1 MDSKERGIQH
11 PPLRTPHS
19 DEVHFAL
26 GRIALLEGEYEK
38 ALSHFTLVGDGFKPA
53 TSKTID
59 PFLMGYCS
67 ENLSNLE
74 EAIGFY
80 GLSLES
86 LVDDHARFRIGNIL
100 AKMGWV
106 NAAIAVYSSFTDRCP
121 ESVHFLSALK
131 KIPRLL
137 EKEERWEEAI
147 TKRSE
152 ILTKI
157 QKGKFS
163 SLSIKESRLRST
175 KIEMKMGIARNYEKL
190 EKKKEAQNIYWEVIR
205 NYPSYSYAL
214 RALSALSRINKEK
227 KFSSKERYYVG
238 RVEFLHGRYSK
249 AIENFRAYLKKHSK
263 GAKSRRAERLL
274 ADAHYNTKRFEE
286 AKKIYQRIYSRMK
299 RTRSPSP
306 DREQGTPV
314 QILFRIAR
322 CEERQGREN
331 EAYKRFLELVND
343 YPGSYLSDDALY
355 RSGMIFEREGN
366 DEESLPIYERL
377 VMEISQGDY
386 VDDGWYRLGLASL
399 RLGDID
405 LAHFAFYGFLRSP
418 SGKGSSH
425 RPGSLYWLGKIYEE
439 KGDSSRMR
447 ETYQL
452 LIQQYPNHYYTFL
465 SRGETVKWLHDVSPM
480 GQMPED
486 NNRTSVDTS
495 FLTNYQL
502 PITDV
507 SVESWIASWSDTLYN
522 LSPEEEIRFERGKRF
537 LKMGLIREGRLE
549 LSRIQESNPLF
560 LYRLAKIYK
569 NAGIDYNPL
578 VLVEQIRQQYKARN
592 EKFGRKTKY
601 FKSSSNALPYEIQK
615 LLYPISYLPT
625 LKMVFR
631 ETPMEN
637 DSIQHSEEM
646 IFQKMSLF
654 LAVMRM
660 ESGFNPRAVSRVG
673 ARGLSQIMPET
684 GERISIALN
693 DPDFKVKDLFN
704 PKKNIRYG
712 SWYLSALVDTVREI
726 VNNGEW
732 KEENFEDYVI
742 PLTLASYNG
751 GPHNVRDWVERGI
764 LNNGNWELAIESI
777 PFHETRKFVKKVLG
791 NEGVYRDILLR
802 FNVDPAKETARKFSP
817 FRNNILKN

>member
-1 MDSKERGIQH
+1 
-11 PPLRTPHS
+11 
-19 DEVHFAL
+19 
-26 GRIALLEGEYEK
+26 
-38 ALSHFTLVGDGFKPA
+38 
-53 TSKTID
+53 
-59 PFLMGYCS
+59 MGYCS

-74 EAIGFY
+74 EAVGFY

-100 AKMGWV
+100 AEMGWV
-106 NAAIAVYSSFTDRCP
+106 NAAIAVYTSFTDRCP
-121 ESVHFLSALK
+121 ESVHFLTALK
-131 KIPRLL
+131 EIPKLL

-163 SLSIKESRLRST
+163 SLSIKESWLRST

-214 RALSALSRINKEK
+214 RALSALRRIDKEK
-227 KFSSKERYYVG
+227 KFSSKERYYLG

-274 ADAHYNTKRFEE
+274 ADAHYNVKRFEE

-322 CEERQGREN
+322 CEERQGREK
-331 EAYKRFLELVND
+331 EAYKRFQELVNN

-377 VMEISQGDY
+377 VLEISQGDY

-405 LAHFAFYGFLRSP
+405 LAQFAFHGFLRSP
-418 SGKGSSH
+418 SGKTSSH

-452 LIQQYPNHYYTFL
+452 LIQKYPNHYYTLL
-465 SRGETVKWLHDVSPM
+465 SRGETAKWLYNDSLNSQTNGNEKKPSDESMV
-480 GQMPED
+480 
-486 NNRTSVDTS
+486 
-495 FLTNYQL
+495 LTDFQL
-502 PITDV
+502 QVTDV
-507 SVESWIASWSDTLYN
+507 SSWIGSWSDTLYN
-522 LSPEEEIRFERGKRF
+522 LSPEEVIRFERGKRF

-592 EKFGRKTKY
+592 EKFGKKTEY
-601 FKSSSNALPYEIQK
+601 FKSSSNTLPYEILK

-625 LKMVFR
+625 LKEVFR
-631 ETPMEN
+631 DNPVDY
-637 DSIQHSEEM
+637 DSTQFSEEM

-673 ARGLSQIMPET
+673 ARGLSQIMPKT

-693 DPDFKVKDLFN
+693 DPGFRVKDLFK

-732 KEENFEDYVI
+732 KEENVEDYVI

-751 GPHNVRDWVERGI
+751 GPHNVRNWVKRGI

-777 PFHETRKFVKKVLG
+777 PFHETREFVKKVLG
-791 NEGVYRDILLR
+791 NEGVYRDILLKY
-802 FNVDPAKETARKFSP
+802 NVKSEKGRIPKVLPS
-817 FRNNILKN
+817 RNDHQKN